1 MSKESFLAVEKEFN
15 LPPSTLQ
22 SIFNYQG
29 TFSKQF
35 EYSGQQSLSKVGFVI
50 KAPQKMPIANYV
62 LALSHNFST
71 KTTTAF
77 IYGAILHTSSPIMNF
92 LLLCQP
98 MTLYIRRPRSSDMAM
113 PPLAPLPNQF
123 TQSSQIISRIRHSIM
138 HWTNPMLLLV
148 LLLENYTF
156 RSHLFAWDLDDQVV
170 ALERQTGVV
179 FAGRTA
185 SSRAKSRTPESI
197 PRDKIQ
203 VLTEDMHSVLTEVI
217 FFERVVA
224 WIVDC
229 ASFLEKSIGEMDLAG
244 KGDGMIEILEFLG
257 HISATATGMCGFQ
270 KSLKERVQS
279 QINVVSLIKTRGLY

>member
-1 MSKESFLAVEKEFN
+1 
-15 LPPSTLQ
+15 
-22 SIFNYQG
+22 
-29 TFSKQF
+29 
-35 EYSGQQSLSKVGFVI
+35 
-50 KAPQKMPIANYV
+50 MPIANYV

-77 IYGAILHTSSPIMNF
+77 IHGAMLHTSSPIMNF

-113 PPLAPLPNQF
+113 PPLAPLPTQF
-123 TQSSQIISRIRHSIM
+123 TQSSQIISRIQHSIM

-185 SSRAKSRTPESI
+185 GSRAKSHTPESI

-203 VLTEDMHSVLTEVI
+203 VLTEDMHSVLTEII

-229 ASFLEKSIGEMDLAG
+229 SSFLEKSIGEMDLAG

-279 QINVVSLIKTRGLY
+279 QINVVSLMKTRGLC